1 MSTPPK
7 RRNFTEEED
16 IMLLRQVSAD
26 MPFLARRGL
35 IMDKWAA
42 IAETLAANED
52 FGRPDFDAKKANNR
66 FIALAEAHRKSNRV
80 SARASGISE
89 DVGEKVALLDDI
101 LSAHDDAKEEESQRI
116 ADAKKTQEHNDNL
129 GSVVREEA
137 MQSLGKRKHDVDD
150 DGACRGGDGKILKVT
165 TMMHE
170 QVQSE
175 LEFQREKHENEIKE
189 RQKDR
194 ELLAQQIWNQQES
207 MRIQQESMAA
217 LIKLLM
223 NKQ

>member
-1 MSTPPK
+1 
-7 RRNFTEEED
+7 
-16 IMLLRQVSAD
+16 

-80 SARASGISE
+80 SARVFGISE
-89 DVGEKVALLDDI
+89 DVGEKLALLDDI

-150 DGACRGGDGKILKVT
+150 DGVSRSGGGTMLKCDDDDARASSIRT
-165 TMMHE
+165 GIST
-170 QVQSE
+170 
-175 LEFQREKHENEIKE
+175 RE
-189 RQKDR
+189 
-194 ELLAQQIWNQQES
+194 A
-207 MRIQQESMAA
+207 
-217 LIKLLM
+217 
-223 NKQ
+223 

>member
-1 MSTPPK
+1 
-7 RRNFTEEED
+7 
-16 IMLLRQVSAD
+16 
-26 MPFLARRGL
+26 
-35 IMDKWAA
+35 MDKWAA

-80 SARASGISE
+80 SARVFGISE
-89 DVGEKVALLDDI
+89 DVGEKLALLDDI

-150 DGACRGGDGKILKVT
+150 DGVSRI
-165 TMMHE
+165 
-170 QVQSE
+170 QSE

>member
-1 MSTPPK
+1 
-7 RRNFTEEED
+7 
-16 IMLLRQVSAD
+16 
-26 MPFLARRGL
+26 
-35 IMDKWAA
+35 MDKWAA

-80 SARASGISE
+80 SARVFGISE
-89 DVGEKVALLDDI
+89 DVGEKLALLCDI
-101 LSAHDDAKEEESQRI
+101 LSAHDDAKEE
-116 ADAKKTQEHNDNL
+116 
-129 GSVVREEA
+129 
-137 MQSLGKRKHDVDD
+137 DVM
-150 DGACRGGDGKILKVT
+150 
-165 TMMHE
+165 TMMQE

>member
-1 MSTPPK
+1 MSGHCG
-7 RRNFTEEED
+7 N
-16 IMLLRQVSAD
+16 SS
-26 MPFLARRGL
+26 G
-35 IMDKWAA
+35 
-42 IAETLAANED
+42 ED

-66 FIALAEAHRKSNRV
+66 FTALAEAHRKSNRV

-89 DVGEKVALLDDI
+89 DVMEKVALLDDI

-116 ADAKKTQEHNDNL
+116 ADAKISQEHTDNL

-137 MQSLGKRKHDVDD
+137 MQSLGKWKHDVDD
-150 DGACRGGDGKILKVT
+150 NGASRGGGGKMLKVM

-189 RQKDR
+189 R
-194 ELLAQQIWNQQES
+194 
-207 MRIQQESMAA
+207 
-217 LIKLLM
+217 
-223 NKQ
+223 